1 MPSQSEKEGKGDDGS
16 ERGSAIGEV
25 RRETGV
31 PVLSVLSLKDLIEG
45 MKAMGR
51 EEEVKMME
59 DYYRQYGTQD

>member
-1 MPSQSEKEGKGDDGS
+1 M
-16 ERGSAIGEV
+16 
-25 RRETGV
+25 